1 MVSFNR
7 FYSILPLNPTRKSS
21 QLKIKMFSIKIRKE
35 DSSNFFELW
44 ENKEKNGVVIR
55 DENCWYNEVSVK
67 VRDVNNKKRWSGR
80 KSVRNVELKPLE
92 EKLEKGLNE
101 KTKTINQKLDDTIRN
116 QPIPRR

>member
-1 MVSFNR
+1 M
-7 FYSILPLNPTRKSS
+7 NPKHDPKPNSNS
-21 QLKIKMFSIKIRKE
+21 EKKIFSIKIRKE

-44 ENKEKNGVVIR
+44 ENKEKSGVVIR

-92 EKLEKGLNE
+92 ETLEKGLNE

>member
-1 MVSFNR
+1 MNS
-7 FYSILPLNPTRKSS
+7 SNP
-21 QLKIKMFSIKIRKE
+21 QLKFLTIPFSIKIRKE

-80 KSVRNVELKPLE
+80 KSVRNVDLKPLE
-92 EKLEKGLNE
+92 ETLEKGLNE